1 MTQGHITLGQSLF
14 PLSRQKLLSVLL
26 LNPDRSFYKRELIR
40 LTGLGVRSLL
50 KELDVL
56 TITDII
62 RKSTVGNQ
70 HHYQANPDCPI
81 YPELVSIVKKT
92 FGISDVLRSA
102 IEPIAQS
109 IDYAG
114 VYGSVAKGNETPRS
128 DIDVLIIGTVRL
140 DDAYDAF
147 HPAETALN
155 REIHPKIYLPNE
167 WKDLTAAPNPFIVS
181 LLETPM
187 LHIHGDSNVIGRP
200 RRNQRPPRT
209 GHPR

>member
-1 MTQGHITLGQSLF
+1 MNTPGPMMLGQSLL
-14 PLSRQKLLSVLL
+14 PQSRQKILSVLL
-26 LNPDRSFYKRELIR
+26 LNPEGSFYKRELIR

-50 KELDVL
+50 KELDAL
-56 TITDII
+56 TATGII

-81 YPELVSIVKKT
+81 YSELVSIVKKT
-92 FGISDVLRSA
+92 FGICDILRAA
-102 IEPIAQS
+102 IEPIVQS

-114 VYGSVAKGNETPRS
+114 VYGSVAKGSETPRS

-155 REIHPKIYLPNE
+155 REIHPKIYLPAE
-167 WKDLTAAPNPFIVS
+167 WKDLTAAPNSFIVN
-181 LLETPM
+181 LLDTPM
-187 LHIHGDSNVIGRP
+187 LHIHGDSNVIGGS
-200 RRNQRPPRT
+200 RRN
-209 GHPR
+209 